1 MKKVNKSNTQQYDP
15 SSFLKDIL
23 KAAEE
28 FENQN
33 SFIFDETR
41 HAALVFKQR
50 EDIATHAYSP
60 YFHDFLK
67 CIKNGEVDQLKVKL
81 LNPDLHLQV
90 GQMSTNPLRHSKYS
104 FIVMVTTIS
113 RLAIESGLDSE
124 TSFTLS
130 DIYSQKMDLCETTRD
145 VARVYV
151 EMAYDY
157 THRIAAVLHRKNDSF
172 ITRRAIEYIV
182 GHLHYPIRIE
192 EIASYA
198 GVTANYLSSHF
209 KQNTQKTISQYILEL
224 RLTEAKELLRFT
236 RQSIQEISISLG
248 FSSPSY
254 FSQQFR
260 LFFGITPKLYRS
272 HYTK

>member
-1 MKKVNKSNTQQYDP
+1 MKKTSYSNTQQYDP
-15 SSFLKDIL
+15 SAFLKDIL

-28 FENQN
+28 FENKN
-33 SFIFDETR
+33 SFIFDETK
-41 HAALVFKQR
+41 HAALVFRQR
-50 EDIATHAYSP
+50 EDVATHAYSP
-60 YFHDFLK
+60 YFHDVLK
-67 CIKNGEVDQLKVKL
+67 CIKNGEVENLKLML
-81 LNPDLHLQV
+81 LKPDLQLQV
-90 GQMSTNPLRHSKYS
+90 GQMSANPLRHSKYS
-104 FIVMVTTIS
+104 FIVMLTTIS

-130 DIYSQKMDLCETTRD
+130 DIYAQKMDICETTSE

-151 EMAYDY
+151 EMVYDY
-157 THRIAAVLHRKNDSF
+157 THRIAAVLHQKNYSF
-172 ITRRAIEYIV
+172 ITRRAMEYIV
-182 GHLHYPIRIE
+182 GHLHYQIRMDDV
-192 EIASYA
+192 ASYA

-254 FSQQFR
+254 FAQQFR
-260 LFFGITPKLYRS
+260 LFFGMSPKEYRKKY
-272 HYTK
+272 H